1 MSAIRS
7 TTIIDEMFPEASG
20 NNMMELDEVIVKMK
34 IVKKLISYYKIQ
46 PITSTNY
53 NIEAGNVEK
62 IIHTEYF
69 NS

>member
-34 IVKKLISYYKIQ
+34 IVKKLISYYKI
-46 PITSTNY
+46 
-53 NIEAGNVEK
+53 
-62 IIHTEYF
+62 
-69 NS
+69 